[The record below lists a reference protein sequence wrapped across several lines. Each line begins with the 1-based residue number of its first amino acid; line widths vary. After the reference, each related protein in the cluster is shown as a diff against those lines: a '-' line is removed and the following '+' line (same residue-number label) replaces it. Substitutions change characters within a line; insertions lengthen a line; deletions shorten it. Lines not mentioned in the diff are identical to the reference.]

1 MPRLPEPS
9 STQTPQSIGE
19 PSALKTPS
27 TSTRVPS
34 VEEMLARGCA
44 WPLPI
49 TPMNTDGQ
57 RGRNKVAAGQV
68 FGRLQI
74 VAVLP
79 AGPSSVKK
87 CRCACLC
94 GNFSVVTAG
103 QLNLASQGTK
113 SCGCLTRDTT
123 IARST
128 KHGYSPAGK
137 TTKVYW
143 VWADMVG
150 RCHSPT
156 HKRYADYGGR
166 GITVCDKWREFSG
179 FLADM
184 GDKPDKLS
192 IERIDNNLGYGPGNC
207 KWATMQEQSHNK
219 RNNTLSWEIVNNIRA
234 DKLPHKTLADKYG
247 IYHGTIGKVKRN
259 EIWIDNEYL
268 PTLTSKK
275 RRAT

>member
-1 MPRLPEPS
+1 MPCLPEPS

-49 TPMNTDGQ
+49 TPMNTEG
-57 RGRNKVAAGQV
+57 RKGRNKLMAGQV
-68 FGRLQI
+68 FGRLQ
-74 VAVLP
+74 VLEIP
-79 AGPSSVKK
+79 PPPKGGKK
-87 CRCACLC
+87 SCRCACLC
-94 GNFSVVTAG
+94 GAYPIIPAG
-103 QLNLASQGTK
+103 NISLAHGGTK
-113 SCGCLTRDTT
+113 SCGCLKTDST

-137 TTKVYW
+137 TTKIYW

-150 RCHSPT
+150 RCHNPA

-166 GITVCDKWREFSG
+166 GIEVCGAWRKFPG

-184 GDKPDKLS
+184 GDKPDKMS
-192 IERIDNNLGYGPGNC
+192 IERIDNNLGYEPGNC

-219 RNNTLSWEIVNNIRA
+219 RNNTLSWDIVNNIRA
-234 DKLPHKTLADKYG
+234 DTLPHKTLADKYG
-247 IYHGTIGKVKRN
+247 IYHNTIGKVKRN

-268 PTLTSKK
+268 PTFTSKK
-275 RRAT
+275 KRAT